1 MSPESRAI
9 PEPVPFSPCLRKIA
23 LGGVSLYGRLINR
36 SEEVSMPGK
45 TTWMAVAWITVLAI
59 AATVVAQTP
68 APPPVPAPPLAPTPA
83 AVPLEEPAAI
93 EQEPLPAR
101 KLEGPL
107 DEILNQ
113 IKDNAK
119 GFNTVIVRSPGVPDS
134 YPTLAPL
141 TANGV
146 TIGQFL
152 QFIKTSYPGV
162 EISRIDGPKDP
173 LYVIRISLGN
183 NQPWQLPGMPG
194 NGQPVDPATGAGI
207 GFTLP
212 PTVKVYPLGNIV
224 RALAEGRTGNGD
236 HTKQA
241 LDDVLSLVQATLD
254 QAGATKDQTS
264 IKVHEPTL
272 SLVFRGSPDKIA
284 LLDQL
289 LATLEPKQD
298 DSKLGK
304 MRQEMEELMKRND
317 ASRMGDRES
326 IDILRQQLQE
336 RTVQMEHEAAE
347 LAASRAQ
354 MEEMKRM
361 QSQQDAATKAKNNP

>member
-1 MSPESRAI
+1 
-9 PEPVPFSPCLRKIA
+9 
-23 LGGVSLYGRLINR
+23 
-36 SEEVSMPGK
+36 MPGK
-45 TTWMAVAWITVLAI
+45 TAWMAVVRIILLST
-59 AATVVAQTP
+59 ATTAVAQ
-68 APPPVPAPPLAPTPA
+68 VPTPPLAPAPPTPPTA
-83 AVPLEEPAAI
+83 GPPLAPQQEPAAI
-93 EQEPLPAR
+93 EGEPLPAQ
-101 KLEGPL
+101 KLQGPL

-113 IKDNAK
+113 IKDKSK
-119 GFNTVIVRSPGVPDS
+119 GFNSVIVRSPGVPES

-162 EISRIDGPKDP
+162 EISRIDGPNDP
-173 LYVIRISLGN
+173 LYVIRIALGN
-183 NQPWQLPGMPG
+183 VPPWQLPGMPG
-194 NGQPVDPATGAGI
+194 NSQPVVDPTTGAAMG
-207 GFTLP
+207 LP
-212 PTVKVYPLGNIV
+212 PQPTVKVYPLGNIV
-224 RALAEGRTGNGD
+224 RALADGKTGNGD

-254 QAGATKDQTS
+254 QAGASKDQTS

-284 LLDQL
+284 LLDEL

-304 MRQEMEELMKRND
+304 MRQQMEELMKLND

-326 IDILRQQLQE
+326 IDILRKQLEE
-336 RTVQMEHEAAE
+336 RTVQMEHNAAE

-354 MEEMKRM
+354 MEEMKRRE
-361 QSQQDAATKAKNNP
+361 QQDATTKAKNNP